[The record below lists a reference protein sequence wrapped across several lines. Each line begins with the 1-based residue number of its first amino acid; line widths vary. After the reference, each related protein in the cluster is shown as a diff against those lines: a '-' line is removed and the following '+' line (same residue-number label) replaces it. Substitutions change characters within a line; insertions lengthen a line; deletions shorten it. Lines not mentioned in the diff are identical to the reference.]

1 MRNLSIAF
9 AMGFLLMLAIIW
21 EADSKKV
28 TIDEAKN
35 TVKNLRKPCQKKTN
49 ATKELLDGQ
58 HKGEFPK
65 DERLMCYMKC
75 ILTTTKTLRN
85 DEVQYEWFVKNA
97 RLMLEEQYV
106 PRVEHVVEVCRE
118 RVPTTLKGC
127 ELAWE
132 LGKCVWDVDSEL
144 YIAP

>member
-1 MRNLSIAF
+1 MKNLSIVF
-9 AMGFLLMLAIIW
+9 AIGLLFMIVTIW
-21 EADSKKV
+21 ETESKKV
-28 TIDEAKN
+28 TLEEAKN
-35 TVKNLRKPCQKKTN
+35 TVKNLRKPCAKKTN

-58 HKGEFPK
+58 HKGEFPE
-65 DERLMCYMKC
+65 DERLMCYMRC

-97 RLMLEEQYV
+97 RLMLEEKYV
-106 PRVEHVVEVCRE
+106 PRVEHVVEVCRNE
-118 RVPTTLKGC
+118 VPTTLKGC

-132 LGKCVWDVDSEL
+132 FGKCVWSVDPEL